1 MVKEYIRDNIG
12 KTIRTNLE
20 DKSDLIGLPYPYT
33 VPCAD
38 GIFQEMYYWDTY
50 FTNVGLLE
58 FGMAEQAKNNTDNV
72 LYMIERYGFMPNG
85 SRTYYLSRSQPPYAS
100 LMVKDVYNHFK
111 DIEWLGK
118 AYKTLEKEY
127 EFWQTKRI
135 TPNGLNYYGTNNALD
150 DFRINTLYEDFQ
162 KRAGKRFDKEENK
175 LEIAQTVCTFV
186 ESGWDCNNRF
196 EKDGFAYNPVCLNSL
211 LFGLE
216 KNMADFAEILDNDEQ
231 QIWQERA
238 EKRKQKMEKYM
249 LNPQNGLFMDWNF
262 KEQRFSPVVSA
273 ASLYPLF
280 VKLRDDASNEIP
292 LINKLLLKYGVT
304 CSIADDYEFPLMQWD
319 YPNVWPPIQF
329 IAYRACENYAV
340 DEHKN
345 KIAQAYVS
353 LIERSMK
360 KTGNLWEKYDGNT
373 GEVTSNEYEA
383 PIMLGWTAGVYIY
396 LKNRI

>member
-1 MVKEYIRDNIG
+1 M
-12 KTIRTNLE
+12 
-20 DKSDLIGLPYPYT
+20 
-33 VPCAD
+33 
-38 GIFQEMYYWDTY
+38 
-50 FTNVGLLE
+50 
-58 FGMAEQAKNNTDNV
+58 
-72 LYMIERYGFMPNG
+72 
-85 SRTYYLSRSQPPYAS
+85 
-100 LMVKDVYNHFK
+100 
-111 DIEWLGK
+111 
-118 AYKTLEKEY
+118 
-127 EFWQTKRI
+127 
-135 TPNGLNYYGTNNALD
+135 
-150 DFRINTLYEDFQ
+150 
-162 KRAGKRFDKEENK
+162 AGK
-175 LEIAQTVCTFV
+175 
-186 ESGWDCNNRF
+186 S
-196 EKDGFAYNPVCLNSL
+196 
-211 LFGLE
+211 
-216 KNMADFAEILDNDEQ
+216 
-231 QIWQERA
+231 RA
-238 EKRKQKMEKYM
+238 KKKKMEKYM

-280 VKLRDDASNEIP
+280 VKLRDDASNDIP

-304 CSIADDYEFPLMQWD
+304 CSIADYYEFPLMQWD

-329 IAYRACENYAV
+329 IAYKACENYAV